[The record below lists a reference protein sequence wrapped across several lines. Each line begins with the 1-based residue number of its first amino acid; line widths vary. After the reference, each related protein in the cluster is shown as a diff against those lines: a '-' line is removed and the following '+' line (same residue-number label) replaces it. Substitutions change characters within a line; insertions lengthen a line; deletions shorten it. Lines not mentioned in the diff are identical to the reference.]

1 MYMVI
6 NSHLRICEYP
16 ISYRP
21 GTKKTHH
28 IKLIITPMKGSVD
41 QRTQI
46 LSKKAVTSAEFSVSP
61 MMWQLFSLILKKFAV
76 ISQKHDT
83 L

>member
-1 MYMVI
+1 
-6 NSHLRICEYP
+6 
-16 ISYRP
+16 
-21 GTKKTHH
+21 
-28 IKLIITPMKGSVD
+28 MKGSVD

-83 L
+83 VGKNDGKEITVFQKITDDR